1 MDGIEFHKQRQKQ
14 VLAACKEM
22 KSTYGDDWRFV
33 MPILYP
39 DEFTYLKTIKNLKN
53 GKRKKPIR
61 RDN

>member
-1 MDGIEFHKQRQKQ
+1 MDGIEFHKQRRKQ

-22 KSTYGDDWRFV
+22 KSIYGDDWKFV

-39 DEFTYLKTIKNLKN
+39 DEFTYLKIIKNLKN